1 MLRGMLRT
9 PGHEIA
15 DHPHVDDF
23 AKMLEH
29 LFHGDPAPPMTM
41 STLTEPPWTM
51 AQLRHAISRL
61 QGKKS
66 VLKHSPDDFLNVLFL
81 GMTEVLTSGN
91 VSSFT

>member
-15 DHPHVDDF
+15 DQTYVDDF

-41 STLTEPPWTM
+41 PTLWTM
-51 AQLRHAISRL
+51 AELRHAISHL
-61 QGKKS
+61 SMKKGG
-66 VLKHSPDDFLNVLFL
+66 DDL
-81 GMTEVLTSGN
+81 GLVAEFFERFAARNERSAH
-91 VSSFT
+91 